1 MFNEYLSFS
10 SKSKYNENANVVIYT
25 VSSKAKDLRSF
36 NPDESEILY
45 PRNSRFIVENIKK
58 VNGKSTGIFAAG
70 VAFGTA
76 GIKALS
82 SNDAKKLY
90 TNLTAAAL
98 RAKECVMQTVTKVQE
113 NAGDIYEEAK
123 QINEERAAK
132 EAVYDD
138 EDLKEVEEVEA
149 EAETEETEA
158 EETTEETAEQRF
170 EED

>member
-1 MFNEYLSFS
+1 M
-10 SKSKYNENANVVIYT
+10 
-25 VSSKAKDLRSF
+25 
-36 NPDESEILY
+36 
-45 PRNSRFIVENIKK
+45 IKF
-58 VNGKSTGIFAAG
+58 NGKKTGIFAAG

-149 EAETEETEA
+149 EAETEET
-158 EETTEETAEQRF
+158 TEETAEQRF

>member
-1 MFNEYLSFS
+1 ML
-10 SKSKYNENANVVIYT
+10 KCLKNA
-25 VSSKAKDLRSF
+25 DW
-36 NPDESEILY
+36 
-45 PRNSRFIVENIKK
+45 KK
-58 VNGKSTGIFAAG
+58 TGIFAAG

-90 TNLTAAAL
+90 TNVTAAVL

-132 EAVYDD
+132 EAVY
-138 EDLKEVEEVEA
+138 EDEVEAEAEEA
-149 EAETEETEA
+149 EAETEETAA
-158 EETTEETAEQRF
+158 EETTEETAE
-170 EED
+170 